1 MVDKK
6 KLKAADKWEID
17 EDHEPKDVAHLAGKA
32 GVEDFWQHIILT
44 HPSLE
49 CYIEECDKAILRHVK
64 SVYVEQSFIKPS
76 VVHVKMEFTE
86 NEYFTNTTLEYTIR
100 FEDSEEE

>member
-1 MVDKK
+1 MCYMKIDKLSLLRMK
-6 KLKAADKWEID
+6 NELKDGKWEKD

-64 SVYVEQSFIKPS
+64 SVYVE
-76 VVHVKMEFTE
+76 
-86 NEYFTNTTLEYTIR
+86 
-100 FEDSEEE
+100 